1 MGARILDEEVNGSDV
16 QHDTSI
22 GKRVDDGLDALV
34 ARFADLDEPA
44 LLDAVERLGGVLVLH
59 PVGHVFRD
67 LIFQFS
73 EVDETIDGAHQ
84 IDVQETGALVGRTGS
99 NIQFVPDSFES
110 CHFLARLVTTVDFA
124 ENILPNIGHVEV
136 PHEDL
141 HISSIDSLITSAFSN
156 YIFK

>member
-59 PVGHVFRD
+59 HVGHVFRD

-84 IDVQETGALVGRTGS
+84 IDVQETGALVGRTAS
-99 NIQFVPDSFES
+99 NIQFVPDTFKS
-110 CHFLARLVTTVDFA
+110 CHLLARLGSTAVHFA
-124 ENILPNIGHVEV
+124 QNVLPNIGHVEV

-141 HISSIDSLITSAFSN
+141 PISPIDSLIISEMAN
-156 YIFK
+156 